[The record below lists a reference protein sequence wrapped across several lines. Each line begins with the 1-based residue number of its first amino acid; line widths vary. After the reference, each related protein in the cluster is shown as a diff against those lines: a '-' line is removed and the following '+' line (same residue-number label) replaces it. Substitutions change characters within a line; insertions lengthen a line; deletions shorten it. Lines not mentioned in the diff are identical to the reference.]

1 MNTEKIRKETNKN
14 FRIKLN
20 AGSISM
26 LIGWQGLENEVGRT
40 KAYCLCCKAL
50 ASKVDIY
57 TWRGRK
63 GRTIRF
69 YAK

>member
-1 MNTEKIRKETNKN
+1 MNTEKIRKEINRN

-26 LIGWQGLENEVGRT
+26 LVGWQGLEKEVGRT
-40 KAYCLCCKAL
+40 LAYCLCCKAL

-57 TWRGRK
+57 IWRGRK
-63 GRTIRF
+63 GRIIRF